1 MIKYTTHKKIGK
13 WHGLCEQVNTDEY
26 KEVIRPQLKNAVN
39 TVDSGSRPVIKQN
52 RYRMSAPSRLSIM
65 DRIGKQLARRL
76 DARVS
81 GYVPYT
87 PSDLATMRAVLQPG
101 DIVLVEGNQKVSSA
115 IKYLTQSTW
124 SHAAMYVGDA
134 VSMALNANDDPEDRP
149 CLIEV
154 NLGEG
159 CVASPLSKYE
169 TYNTRIC
176 RPVGLTDE
184 DRHTVTQF
192 MASKLGLQYDHTN
205 IFDMLRYFFPIPIP
219 ARFRRRMIALGSGD
233 PSRAICSSLIAQAFQ
248 SVGYPILPVFA
259 YSSDDIECRTDYC
272 YQEVLHIRHHSLFAP
287 RDFDLSPYFE
297 IVKPTVVKGFNYQ
310 AMKWSGETADY
321 DILKKTPQK
330 PEPVPESERAHYN
343 TQQKAKT

>member
-1 MIKYTTHKKIGK
+1 MT
-13 WHGLCEQVNTDEY
+13 
-26 KEVIRPQLKNAVN
+26 
-39 TVDSGSRPVIKQN
+39 
-52 RYRMSAPSRLSIM
+52 APPSLSIL
-65 DRIGKQLARRL
+65 DRIGKILASKL
-76 DARVS
+76 DAPVS

-87 PSDLATMRAVLQPG
+87 PSDITTMRKALQPG
-101 DIVLVEGNQKVSSA
+101 DILLVEGNRQVSSV

-134 VSMALNANDDPEDRP
+134 VSVPVDSNDDPEDRP

-159 CVASPLSKYE
+159 CISAPLSKYE

-176 RPVGLTDE
+176 RPIGLTAK
-184 DRHTVTQF
+184 DRETVTQF
-192 MASKLGLQYDHTN
+192 MISKLGLQYDHSN

-248 SVGYPILPVFA
+248 SVGYPILPVFT
-259 YSSDDIECRTDYC
+259 YEEDEEECHSDYC

-287 RDFDLSPYFE
+287 RDFDLSPYFS
-297 IVKPTVVKGFNYQ
+297 IVKPTIEKGFDYKT
-310 AMKWSGETADY
+310 MKWSGKVADY
-321 DILKKTPQK
+321 DILKKIKPETTLK
-330 PEPVPESERAHYN
+330 PEPVRNAREI
-343 TQQKAKT
+343 KT